1 MKSTYIS
8 IIIFLCLICF
18 IFYADNSFKKL
29 CNNVID
35 ECSDVLD
42 ELNDGNWDKAEN
54 ISLNISKEIKNSKL
68 LSSVYINHTD
78 FDVLTNESL
87 RLSSYIHKEDES
99 ESLTSVILLKEYA
112 INIRNLHKLSIENI
126 F

>member
-42 ELNDGNWDKAEN
+42 ELNDENWDKAEN

>member
-87 RLSSYIHKEDES
+87 RLSSYIHKEDDS